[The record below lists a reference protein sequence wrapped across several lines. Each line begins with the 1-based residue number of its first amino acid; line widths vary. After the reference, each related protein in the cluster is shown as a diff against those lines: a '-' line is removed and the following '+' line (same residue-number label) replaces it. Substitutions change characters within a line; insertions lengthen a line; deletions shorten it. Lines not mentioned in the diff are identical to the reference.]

1 MLILFR
7 RGFFG
12 VTLHTHTCVH
22 TSACACACGVLLC
35 VCMCTHAS
43 LDYKKKKKLRKFR
56 QDPRHE
62 GTLGKQDVVSDQIS
76 KKANAYKG
84 HSKRGMVF
92 MICLFE
98 FYEINNFHFR

>member
-1 MLILFR
+1 M
-7 RGFFG
+7 
-12 VTLHTHTCVH
+12 H
-22 TSACACACGVLLC
+22 LC
-35 VCMCTHAS
+35 VCVCMCVCTHAS

-56 QDPRHE
+56 QDPRHA
-62 GTLGKQDVVSDQIS
+62 GILGKQDVVSNHIS
-76 KKANAYKG
+76 KKADAHKE